1 MWDEMYEEFWDKLE
15 HFCARLCRDESRAE
29 DLTQEV
35 FLKALMNRSLI
46 ESFNAR
52 QCKAWLFATARNLYC
67 DQVRR
72 AAKERELME
81 ALLPDGDEEPAD
93 ETASAAVG
101 LSDLESLMGILEPAD
116 RMLFELR
123 YGERYNASELG
134 EMLKLP
140 PGTVRTRLLKI
151 RTKLKDELLE
161 E

>member
-29 DLTQEV
+29 DLAQEV
-35 FLKALMNRSLI
+35 FLKALMNRLLI

-81 ALLPDGDEEPAD
+81 ALLPD

-101 LSDLESLMGILEPAD
+101 LSDLESLMGTLTPAD

-123 YGERYNASELG
+123 YTEGYNASELG